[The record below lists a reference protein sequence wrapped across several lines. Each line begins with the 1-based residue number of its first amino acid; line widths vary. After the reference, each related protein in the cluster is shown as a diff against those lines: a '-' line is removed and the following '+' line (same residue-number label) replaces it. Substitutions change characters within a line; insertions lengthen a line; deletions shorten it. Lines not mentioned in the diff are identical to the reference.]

1 MNKSMIAIALAL
13 ILILSLGVAA
23 FAESP
28 AASTAQDT
36 EATTADAKS
45 AALQDALDAFR
56 SAKRAKRTADLE
68 AELQGYVESGTL
80 TQEQAN
86 LILENHKDRQAQRDS
101 ERVSGGNPSQSDSR
115 GCRMSN
121 GGRTRGNQPGSD
133 SGAHTGRGR
142 AKVSQANTQPLPEAS
157 PNV

>member
-1 MNKSMIAIALAL
+1 MKKPMIAIALAL
-13 ILILSLGVAA
+13 ILVLSLGVAA

-36 EATTADAKS
+36 EATTDDAEA

-56 SAKRAKRTADLE
+56 SEKRAMRTADSE
-68 AELQGYVESGTL
+68 AELQGYVEAGTL

-86 LILENHKDRQAQRDS
+86 LILENHKDRKVQHNS

-115 GCRMSN
+115 GCCMNNS
-121 GGRTRGNQPGSD
+121 GRTRGNQ
-133 SGAHTGRGR
+133 SGAQMKGGRV
-142 AKVSQANTQPLPEAS
+142 KSEQTDTQPLPEAS